1 MPAPLYVST
10 RGGGDAVP
18 FREAL
23 LDGLAPDGG
32 LYVPT
37 EIPALPADWATASD
51 RADLGARVLADWLP
65 EVADLDA
72 LVADALSFPI
82 PLVSLGDGVFVLEL
96 FHGPTLSFKDV
107 GARTMA
113 RLMADALQGE
123 EVTILA
129 ATSGDTGSAVADG
142 FAGVPGVR
150 VVLLY
155 PKGGVSD
162 VQERQLIVKR
172 DGVQALAVEGTFDDC
187 QRLVKAAFAERTPGD
202 RRLSSANSINIG
214 RLLPQMLYTTWAL
227 RQLGAPATVVVPS
240 GNLGNLTAATL
251 ARRAGLPITGFVAA
265 HNANDGFVRF
275 LAGADAPAS
284 ASVPTLSNAMDVGVP
299 SNLERLRSLFSDAD
313 LRALVHGEAVS
324 DDETLVAMRRVHDAT
339 GYVADPHTAV
349 GLEAVRRR
357 RADGETGPMIVLST
371 AHPAKFPEAVAE
383 ATGVT
388 PRTPPRLAALWDA
401 PTAVETI
408 PADLGALQAHLAS

>member
-37 EIPALPADWATASD
+37 EIPALPDDWATASD
-51 RADLGARVLADWLP
+51 RADLGARVLAAWLP
-65 EVADLDA
+65 EMANLGA
-72 LVADALSFPI
+72 LVEDALSFPI
-82 PLVSLGDGVFVLEL
+82 PLVSLGDGVHVLEL

-107 GARTMA
+107 GARAMA

-162 VQERQLIVKR
+162 VQEQQLIVAR

-187 QRLVKAAFAERTPGD
+187 QRLVKAAFAERAPGD

-227 RQLGAPATVVVPS
+227 RQLGEPATVVVPS
-240 GNLGNLTAATL
+240 GNLGNLTAATM
-251 ARRAGLPITGFVAA
+251 AMRAGLPVTGFVAA

-313 LRALVHGEAVS
+313 LRALVHGETVT
-324 DDETLVAMRRVHDAT
+324 DDETLAAMRRVHDET

-383 ATGVT
+383 ATGTT
-388 PRTPPRLAALWDA
+388 PTAPSRLARLWEA
-401 PTAVETI
+401 PTAVDTI
-408 PADLGALQAHLAS
+408 PAELDALRRYV

>member
-37 EIPALPADWATASD
+37 EIPALPDDWATASD
-51 RADLGARVLADWLP
+51 RADLGARVLAAWLP
-65 EVADLDA
+65 EMANLGA
-72 LVADALSFPI
+72 LVEDALSFPI
-82 PLVSLGDGVFVLEL
+82 PLVSLGDGVHVLEL

-107 GARTMA
+107 GARAMA

-162 VQERQLIVKR
+162 VQEQQLIVAR

-187 QRLVKAAFAERTPGD
+187 QRLVKAAFAERAPGD

-227 RQLGAPATVVVPS
+227 RQLGEPATVVVPS
-240 GNLGNLTAATL
+240 GNLGNLTAATM
-251 ARRAGLPITGFVAA
+251 AMRAGLPVTGFVAA

-275 LAGADAPAS
+275 LDGADAPAS

-313 LRALVHGEAVS
+313 LRALVHGETVT
-324 DDETLVAMRRVHDAT
+324 DDETLAAMRRVHDET

-357 RADGETGPMIVLST
+357 RADGVSGPVIVLST
-371 AHPAKFPEAVAE
+371 AHPAKFPDAVAE

-388 PRTPPRLAALWDA
+388 PSAPPRLARLWEA
-401 PTAVETI
+401 PTAVDTI
-408 PADLGALQAHLAS
+408 PAELDALRRYI

>member
-37 EIPALPADWATASD
+37 EIPALPDDWATASD
-51 RADLGARVLADWLP
+51 RADLGARVLAAWLP
-65 EVADLDA
+65 EVANLGA
-72 LVADALSFPI
+72 LVEDALSFPI
-82 PLVSLGDGVFVLEL
+82 PLVSLGDGVHVLEL

-107 GARTMA
+107 GARAMA

-162 VQERQLIVKR
+162 VQEQQLIVAR

-187 QRLVKAAFAERTPGD
+187 QRLVKAAFAERAPGD

-227 RQLGAPATVVVPS
+227 RQLGEPATVVVPS
-240 GNLGNLTAATL
+240 GNLGNLTAATM
-251 ARRAGLPITGFVAA
+251 AMRAGLPVTGFVAA

-275 LAGADAPAS
+275 LDGADAPAT

-313 LRALVHGEAVS
+313 LRALVHGETVT
-324 DDETLVAMRRVHDAT
+324 DDETLAAMRRVHDET

-388 PRTPPRLAALWDA
+388 PSAPPRLARLWEA
-401 PTAVETI
+401 PTAVDTI
-408 PADLGALQAHLAS
+408 PAELDALRRYI

>member
-37 EIPALPADWATASD
+37 EIPALPDDWATASD
-51 RADLGARVLADWLP
+51 RADLGARVLAAWLP
-65 EVADLDA
+65 EVANLGA
-72 LVADALSFPI
+72 LVEDALSFPI
-82 PLVSLGDGVFVLEL
+82 PLVSLGDGVHVLEL

-107 GARTMA
+107 GARAMA

-162 VQERQLIVKR
+162 VQEQQLIVAR

-187 QRLVKAAFAERTPGD
+187 QRLVKAAFAERAPGD

-227 RQLGAPATVVVPS
+227 RQLGEPATVVVPS
-240 GNLGNLTAATL
+240 GNLGNLTAATM
-251 ARRAGLPITGFVAA
+251 AMRAGLPVTGFVAA

-275 LAGADAPAS
+275 LDGADAPAT

-313 LRALVHGEAVS
+313 LRALVHGETVT
-324 DDETLVAMRRVHDAT
+324 DDETLAAMRRVHDET

-383 ATGVT
+383 ATGTT
-388 PRTPPRLAALWDA
+388 PTAPSRLARLWEA
-401 PTAVETI
+401 PTAVDTI
-408 PADLGALQAHLAS
+408 PAELDALRRYV

>member
-37 EIPALPADWATASD
+37 EIPALPDDWATASD
-51 RADLGARVLADWLP
+51 RADLGARVLAAWLP
-65 EVADLDA
+65 EVANLGA
-72 LVADALSFPI
+72 LVEDALSFPI
-82 PLVSLGDGVFVLEL
+82 PLVSLGDGVHVLEL

-107 GARTMA
+107 GARAMA

-162 VQERQLIVKR
+162 VQEQQLIVAR

-187 QRLVKAAFAERTPGD
+187 QRLVKAAFAERAPGD

-227 RQLGAPATVVVPS
+227 RQLGEPATVVVPS
-240 GNLGNLTAATL
+240 GNLGNLTAATM
-251 ARRAGLPITGFVAA
+251 AMRAGLPVTGFVAA

-313 LRALVHGEAVS
+313 LRALVHGETVT
-324 DDETLVAMRRVHDAT
+324 DDETLAAMRRVHDET
-339 GYVADPHTAV
+339 GYVAAPHTAV

-357 RADGETGPMIVLST
+357 RADGVSGPVIVLST
-371 AHPAKFPEAVAE
+371 AHPAKFPDAVAE

-388 PRTPPRLAALWDA
+388 PSAPPRLARLWEA
-401 PTAVETI
+401 PTAVDTI
-408 PADLGALQAHLAS
+408 PAELDALRRYI

>member
-37 EIPALPADWATASD
+37 EIPALPDDWATASD
-51 RADLGARVLADWLP
+51 RADLGARVLAAWLP
-65 EVADLDA
+65 EMANLGA
-72 LVADALSFPI
+72 LVEDALSFPI
-82 PLVSLGDGVFVLEL
+82 PLVSLGDGVHVLEL

-107 GARTMA
+107 GARAMA

-162 VQERQLIVKR
+162 VQEQQLIVAR

-187 QRLVKAAFAERTPGD
+187 QRLVKAAFAERAPGD

-227 RQLGAPATVVVPS
+227 RQLGEPATVVVPS
-240 GNLGNLTAATL
+240 GNLGNLTAATM
-251 ARRAGLPITGFVAA
+251 AMRAGLPVTGFVAA

-275 LAGADAPAS
+275 LDGADAPAT

-313 LRALVHGEAVS
+313 LRALVHGETVT
-324 DDETLVAMRRVHDAT
+324 DDETLAAMRRVHDET

-371 AHPAKFPEAVAE
+371 AHPAKFPDAVAE

-388 PRTPPRLAALWDA
+388 PSAPPRLARLWEA
-401 PTAVETI
+401 PTAVDTI
-408 PADLGALQAHLAS
+408 PAELDALRRYI